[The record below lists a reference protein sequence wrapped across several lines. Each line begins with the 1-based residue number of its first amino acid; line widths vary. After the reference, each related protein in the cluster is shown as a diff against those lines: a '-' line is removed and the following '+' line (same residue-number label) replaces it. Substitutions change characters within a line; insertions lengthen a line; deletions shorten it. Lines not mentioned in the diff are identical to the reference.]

1 MAALFA
7 LEFCCEMGFFNIE
20 SEDDS
25 LQVINGLCS
34 PDFFLYR
41 IGHTLYGTINQK
53 VSYFSVCKW
62 SHCCREANEV
72 AHVLAR
78 KASSK
83 CLSHCWVEDLSFF
96 MSSASFRDVLVSRL

>member
-1 MAALFA
+1 MEA
-7 LEFCCEMGFFNIE
+7 
-20 SEDDS
+20 
-25 LQVINGLCS
+25 
-34 PDFFLYR
+34 
-41 IGHTLYGTINQK
+41 INQK